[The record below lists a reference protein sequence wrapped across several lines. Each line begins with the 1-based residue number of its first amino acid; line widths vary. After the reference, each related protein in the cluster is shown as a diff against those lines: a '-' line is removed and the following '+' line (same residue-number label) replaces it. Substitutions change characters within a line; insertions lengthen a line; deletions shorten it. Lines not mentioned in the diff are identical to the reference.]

1 MSNKQTKFIWVP
13 AILVVILLG
22 MIFYS
27 AWQRRETKV
36 STSKNKITVVA
47 SLDSYGE
54 MAEAVLGKQG
64 TVTSI
69 INKPNMDPHEYE
81 PTANVAKQYQKAD
94 VIVSNG
100 GGFDNWSLNFAKQ
113 NKTAKTINLAH
124 LYNYKDGTS
133 GGNEHFWYKTD
144 LTTRL
149 TNQLA
154 VKYSQLMPAK
164 KTYFEKNAKNYQK
177 KAERL
182 VDLQN
187 QVKTRLDGK
196 KLLATEPVFDNTLL
210 SLGADMQDQQFA
222 RAVEEGDDPTP
233 SDVREWQELI
243 KRGKIAAVI
252 DNPQATGKLAKQGV
266 DYAKAH
272 DVPIVQ
278 ARETKPA
285 QTSYIAWQMKQLNA
299 LNEALQE

>member
-1 MSNKQTKFIWVP
+1 MK
-13 AILVVILLG
+13 
-22 MIFYS
+22 
-27 AWQRRETKV
+27 
-36 STSKNKITVVA
+36 
-47 SLDSYGE
+47 
-54 MAEAVLGKQG
+54 
-64 TVTSI
+64 
-69 INKPNMDPHEYE
+69 
-81 PTANVAKQYQKAD
+81 
-94 VIVSNG
+94 
-100 GGFDNWSLNFAKQ
+100 
-113 NKTAKTINLAH
+113 
-124 LYNYKDGTS
+124 
-133 GGNEHFWYKTD
+133 
-144 LTTRL
+144 TRL
-149 TNQLA
+149 T
-154 VKYSQLMPAK
+154 
-164 KTYFEKNAKNYQK
+164 E
-177 KAERL
+177 
-182 VDLQN
+182 
-187 QVKTRLDGK
+187 

-243 KRGKIAAVI
+243 KQGQIAAVI